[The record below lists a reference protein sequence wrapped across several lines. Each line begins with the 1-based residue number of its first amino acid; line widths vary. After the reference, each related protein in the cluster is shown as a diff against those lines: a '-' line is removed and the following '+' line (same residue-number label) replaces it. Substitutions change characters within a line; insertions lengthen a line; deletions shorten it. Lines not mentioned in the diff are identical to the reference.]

1 MRNEYTDTDIAIV
14 GYGPVGAVLGL
25 ILARQGYRVQICE
38 RWTTRY
44 PLPRAVCID
53 HEMYRMLSAIGLGD
67 VLPSISHPG
76 EVYRWMNAQWREL
89 IAIDWSAE
97 SVSGGSEVNFVH
109 QPTLEATFDNAVRDQ
124 QNITLSLGCEAIK
137 ISQDDGH
144 AYVLLVDQKTQQ
156 KQTIRARYVIGADG
170 ANSIVRQAIGSG
182 WDDKGFEADWLV
194 VDVLPHDGVK
204 LDIPPAAQYCNPQR
218 PTTIV
223 PAGVKNGR
231 YFRRWEFMRLPGED
245 REALENESRAWELLK
260 PWVKPEQATMV
271 RHKLYTFRSL
281 IADTWRAGRL
291 LIAGDAAHVMP
302 PFMGQGM
309 CAGLRDAWNL
319 GWKLNLIL
327 SGKADERLLDAYMQE
342 RRPHVSD
349 VIDLSMYMGK
359 IICIPDE
366 AEAARRDEAF
376 FNGTAAPP
384 PSFPSLNAG
393 LIDEQKDDRDHN
405 LAGKLSPHS
414 VVRCS
419 YKDGRFDEVTGKAGF
434 KLIITEKT
442 TALNPSQ
449 RKLLEQ
455 ANCSTWQ
462 LVSDRGQVL
471 KQTQLAERDEKFL
484 EFMHANSIVAMLV
497 RPDFYI
503 YGSCSS
509 MKGIDNLLNR
519 FIKALDKNGI
529 KIGHAENA
537 TFDSSKP
544 GTMRC

>member
-1 MRNEYTDTDIAIV
+1 MKNEYTDTDIAIV

-38 RWTTRY
+38 RWQTRY

-53 HEMYRMLSAIGLGD
+53 HEMYRMLCAIGLRD
-67 VLPSISHPG
+67 ALPSISHPG
-76 EVYRWMNAQWREL
+76 EIYRWMNAQWREL
-89 IAIDWSAE
+89 ISIDWSAE

-109 QPTLEATFDNAVRDQ
+109 QPTLEATLDEAIRVQ
-124 QNITLSLGCEAIK
+124 QNITLNLGCEAIK
-137 ISQDDGH
+137 ISQDNH
-144 AYVLLVDQKTQQ
+144 YAYILLVDQEN
-156 KQTIRARYVIGADG
+156 KQERTVKARYVIGADG
-170 ANSIVRQAIGSG
+170 ANSIVREAIGSG
-182 WDDKGFEADWLV
+182 WEDKGFEADWLV
-194 VDVLPHDGVK
+194 VDVLPNDGVK
-204 LDIPPAAQYCNPQR
+204 LDIPAAAQYCNPQR

-245 REALENESRAWELLK
+245 RETLENERQAWQLLE
-260 PWVKPEQATMV
+260 PWVKPEHATMV

-319 GWKLNLIL
+319 GWKLDLIL
-327 SGKADERLLDAYMQE
+327 SGKAEERLLDSYMAE

-359 IICIPDE
+359 IICIPDD

-376 FNGTAAPP
+376 FNGTATPP
-384 PSFPSLNAG
+384 PPFPSLVTG
-393 LIDEQKDDRDHN
+393 LIDEQKDERENN
-405 LAGKLSPHS
+405 LAGLLSPHS
-414 VVRCS
+414 LVRS
-419 YKDGRFDEVTGKAGF
+419 SHKNGRLDDVIGPAGF
-434 KLIITEKT
+434 KLILTEKA
-442 TALNPSQ
+442 TALNPPQ

-455 ANCSTWQ
+455 TYTSVWQ
-462 LVSDRGQVL
+462 LVSDKGQVL
-471 KQTQLAERDEKFL
+471 EPTQLAERDEKFL
-484 EFMHANSIVAMLV
+484 DFMRANSIVAMLV

-509 MKGIDNLLNR
+509 MDGIDKLLNR
-519 FIKALDKNGI
+519 FMNALIGNGI
-529 KIGHAENA
+529 KIGRAERVS
-537 TFDSSKP
+537 FSSSNP
-544 GTMRC
+544 DIVHY